1 MTHSA
6 ATAPERPLCPPGVAH
21 SHFDVRAEPPDR
33 QFLAWR
39 ARVGHVMDALPTRD
53 VLERPFHAAIDRYD
67 VGGLVF
73 TDCRSDTLVLER
85 SLARVSTDSVRD
97 FVFHVFEEGGVDDLR
112 VRATPGAR
120 RKDEPPPAPAG
131 TPTIL
136 ALDMNQPVRM
146 RRHDCRVHTF
156 FVPGALVQESFPDP
170 EALHGRTLA
179 CTTPLAR
186 LAAGHA
192 ISLARHIGGMTP
204 AAAQSAVRTGEQW
217 VVSPFGKQAGSDGT
231 ARAAARAAMFDRVRR
246 HVQTHLHR
254 ADLTPESVLAALQ
267 LPRPT
272 LYRMFQHEGGLGSY
286 IRSLRLRQAAS
297 DLARYPHV
305 MVTDIAYGAGFR
317 SASDFSRA
325 FRRAYGIAPQ
335 DFRVQALER
344 RF

>member
-1 MTHSA
+1 MTHPA
-6 ATAPERPLCPPGVAH
+6 ATAPERPLSPPGVAH

-39 ARVGHVMDALPTRD
+39 ARVGHVMDALPSRD
-53 VLERPFHAAIDRYD
+53 VLDRPFNAAIDRYD

-73 TDCRSDTLVLER
+73 TECRADALVMER

-97 FVFHVFEEGGVDDLR
+97 FAFHVFEHGRMDDVR
-112 VRATPGAR
+112 VRAAPRAL
-120 RKDEPPPAPAG
+120 RKGEPPAG
-131 TPTIL
+131 TVTLL
-136 ALDMNQPVRM
+136 ALDMNQPVRL
-146 RRHDCRVHTF
+146 RRSDCRVHTF
-156 FVPGALVQESFPDP
+156 FVPGALVQETFPDP
-170 EALHGRTLA
+170 EALHGRMLA
-179 CTTPLAR
+179 CTTPAAR
-186 LAAGHA
+186 LAAAHA

-204 AAAQSAVRTGEQW
+204 AAAQSAVRTGAQLA
-217 VVSPFGKQAGSDGT
+217 VSAFGKQAGFEGN
-231 ARAAARAAMFDRVRR
+231 ARAAARAAMFDQVRR

-286 IRSLRLRQAAS
+286 IRGLRLRQAAS

-305 MVTDIAYGAGFR
+305 LVTDVAYGAGFG

>member
-1 MTHSA
+1 MTSSA
-6 ATAPERPLCPPGVAH
+6 ATAPERPLSPPGVAH
-21 SHFDVRAEPPDR
+21 SHFDVHAEPPDR

-39 ARVGHVMDALPTRD
+39 ARVGHVMDALPSPD

-73 TDCRSDTLVLER
+73 TECRSDALVMER

-97 FVFHVFEEGGVDDLR
+97 FAFHVFEHGGMHDVR
-112 VRATPGAR
+112 VRATPR
-120 RKDEPPPAPAG
+120 TLRKGEPPPAPAG
-131 TPTIL
+131 TATIL

-146 RRHDCRVHTF
+146 RRSDCRVHTF
-156 FVPGALVQESFPDP
+156 FVPGALVQETFPDP
-170 EALHGRTLA
+170 EALHGRMLA

-204 AAAQSAVRTGEQW
+204 AAAQSSVRTGAQL
-217 VVSPFGKQAGSDGT
+217 VVSAFGKQAGFEGN
-231 ARAAARAAMFDRVRR
+231 ARAAARAAMFDQVRR

-305 MVTDIAYGAGFR
+305 MVTDIAYGAGFG

-325 FRRAYGIAPQ
+325 FRRTYGIAPQ

>member
-6 ATAPERPLCPPGVAH
+6 AAAERPLHPPGVTH
-21 SHFDVRAEPPDR
+21 SHFNVHAEPVDR

-39 ARVGHVMDALPTRD
+39 ARVGHVMDALPSRD
-53 VLERPFHAAIDRYD
+53 ALERPFSAAIDRYD

-73 TDCRSDTLVLER
+73 TECRSDTLVLER

-112 VRATPGAR
+112 VRSSP
-120 RKDEPPPAPAG
+120 RKGEPPPAPVG

-146 RRHDCRVHTF
+146 RRHGCRVHTF
-156 FVPGALVQESFPDP
+156 FLPGALVQETFPDP

-179 CTTPLAR
+179 CTTPQAR

-192 ISLARHIGGMTP
+192 ISLARHIGSMSP
-204 AAAQSAVRTGEQW
+204 ATAQSAVRTGAQL
-217 VVSPFGKQAGSDGT
+217 VVSAFGKQAGFEGS
-231 ARAAARAAMFDRVRR
+231 ARAAARAAMFDQVRR

-286 IRSLRLRQAAS
+286 IRTLRLRQAAN

-305 MVTDIAYGAGFR
+305 MVTDIAYSAGFG

-335 DFRVQALER
+335 DFRAQALER
-344 RF
+344 QA